1 VARLATI
8 EGPHGVDQAPASE
21 LPAPLAE
28 RFAAAPADALD
39 LARHS
44 LRRPQLARRY
54 PGRQFLCDNPVGDE
68 LAEAGAPADFIDDR
82 VAVFLPS
89 STNRSNSLANSG
101 LSPNA
106 KLSSARQS
114 LAERPLLRQSV
125 T

>member
-21 LPAPLAE
+21 
-28 RFAAAPADALD
+28 PADALD

-106 KLSSARQS
+106 KISSARQS